1 MECCIRR
8 GMIRWGVVRPGGGD
22 IMKTVYVCSDTVT
35 GIFSGIYD
43 AWKAQ
48 KGEEECTIAFR
59 GMIEAELFCD
69 YVEVEETQHK
79 AQAVETLIQRHL
91 GKQAYWDIYHA
102 VLADDLKKGEAVLGT
117 MLAAKAI
124 PDSKKI
130 MDHLSCPKVGKV
142 FELSRKVGGEA
153 HLFKGFVRFREL
165 TNDVLYA
172 EIEPRSQVL
181 TCIAPHFANRLP
193 LENWMIY
200 DKSHHMFVVHEA
212 GKRWVLVSDE
222 YADISGKLEVTEK
235 EKEYERLWRGF
246 VKSISIESR
255 ENPRCQRSHLPLQYR
270 PNMTEFILDD

>member
-1 MECCIRR
+1 
-8 GMIRWGVVRPGGGD
+8 
-22 IMKTVYVCSDTVT
+22 MKTVYVCSDTVT

-43 AWKAQ
+43 AWRAKKQ
-48 KGEEECTIAFR
+48 EEECTIALR
-59 GMIEAELFCD
+59 GKIEAELFCD
-69 YVEVEETQHK
+69 YVEVEETERK

-91 GKQAYWDIYHA
+91 GQQAYWDIYHV
-102 VLADDLKKGEAVLGT
+102 VLAEDPQKGDAVLGT
-117 MLAAKAI
+117 MLAAKTI

-130 MDHLSCPKVGKV
+130 MDHLSCPKVEKV

-165 TNDVLYA
+165 INGVLYA
-172 EIEPRSQVL
+172 EITPKAQVL

-200 DKSHHMFVVHEA
+200 DKSHQMFVVHEA

-222 YADISGKLEVTEK
+222 YADFNGRLEVTEK

-246 VKSISIESR
+246 CKSISIASR
-255 ENPRCQRSHLPLQYR
+255 ENPRCQMNHLPLKYR
-270 PNMTEFILDD
+270 PDMVEFISVEESM